1 MKIPERIVLVIVV
14 MLVGKACG
22 YSEES
27 IMSLVKFIIG
37 FGIVVNTKFIIK
49 KGKDIKEYII
59 KIFTKN

>member
-1 MKIPERIVLVIVV
+1 MKIPEQIVLVIVV

-37 FGIVVNTKFIIK
+37 SGIVVNTKFIIK